1 MQLPRT
7 DKVNVLRSFQGT
19 VVSMVTMFRR
29 LPRAIDSVDIVVH
42 VYAVPP
48 RPQMH
53 GSLLD
58 LRHIVISYHAVV
70 LVGEA
75 RRHGL

>member
-1 MQLPRT
+1 M
-7 DKVNVLRSFQGT
+7 LRMTTKRSSCWIRWCDAKYQT
-19 VVSMVTMFRR
+19 R
-29 LPRAIDSVDIVVH
+29 LRLVCIDSVDIVVH

-58 LRHIVISYHAVV
+58 Q
-70 LVGEA
+70 
-75 RRHGL
+75 